1 WRDEIMTY
9 EEEWENEK
17 ESWHAQ
23 WKEEGLE
30 EGRAQGL
37 EEGRAQ
43 GLEEGRTQGL
53 EEGRE
58 EGFDLTY
65 IKYATKL
72 FAKGSSHSEVS
83 ASLVEMFDI
92 SEEKADEIINSAFK
106 EN

>member
-1 WRDEIMTY
+1 MTY

-43 GLEEGRTQGL
+43 GIEEGRNQGLEEGR